1 MWDAERPHGGSLG
14 CHGRKSYPLE
24 QGGSGANSGRVV
36 WMGIMAG
43 MTASAP
49 DLFKGRHFDRDVIV
63 LCVRWYLSFKLSSR
77 DLVQMMSERGIA
89 LAHTTILRWVQ
100 RYVPD
105 FEKRW
110 TQYAR
115 SVGGSWRCDE
125 TYIKVKGRWT
135 YLYRAVDKQGRT
147 VDFLLSERR
156 DVAAAKRF
164 FRNAIKNN
172 GIPRVVTLDAYAASH
187 RAIGELKSV
196 GTLPRRVRIRSSKY
210 LNNVVE
216 QDHRRIKQRIRPM
229 LGFKRF
235 DTAAVAITGIELA
248 QKIKKHQFKIGKL
261 SGRPR
266 TAPEIWAAVL
276 AA

>member
-1 MWDAERPHGGSLG
+1 MS
-14 CHGRKSYPLE
+14 
-24 QGGSGANSGRVV
+24 
-36 WMGIMAG
+36 
-43 MTASAP
+43 ASESVP
-49 DLFKGRHFDRDVIV
+49 DLFKGRHFDREVIV

-105 FEKRW
+105 FEKCWSR
-110 TQYAR
+110 YAR
-115 SVGGSWRCDE
+115 SVSGSWRCDE

-135 YLYRAVDKQGRT
+135 YLYRAVDKEGRT
-147 VDFLLSERR
+147 VDFLLSEKR

-164 FRNAIKNN
+164 FRKATKNHATPHV
-172 GIPRVVTLDAYAASH
+172 ITLDAYAATH
-187 RAIGELKSV
+187 RAISELKSA
-196 GTLPRRVRIRSSKY
+196 GTMPRRVRIRCSKY

-229 LGFKRF
+229 LGLKRF
-235 DTAAVAITGIELA
+235 ETAAITISGIELA
-248 QKIKKHQFKIGKL
+248 ERIRKHQFKTGRL
-261 SGRPR
+261 PGRPR